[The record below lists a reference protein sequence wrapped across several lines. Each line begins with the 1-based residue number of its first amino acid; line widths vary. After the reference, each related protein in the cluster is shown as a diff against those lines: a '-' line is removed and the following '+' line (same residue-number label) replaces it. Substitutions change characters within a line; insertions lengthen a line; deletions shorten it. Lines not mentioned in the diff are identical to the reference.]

1 MTPATWNSQDN
12 RPDGLSPIPD
22 ACSKHKKTCGN
33 GGVLMGKLTLV
44 LGGARS
50 GKSSYAEKLAL
61 QNGGNVAFIATAQAL
76 DEEMAER
83 IEHHRHHRPVGWK
96 TLELPLGIGKA
107 LQAEQIKTDV
117 IVVDCLTLLISNLV
131 MQVSSPEGVPDDKA
145 AAQIVEQETGEL
157 LEAIEKSQ
165 AEWIVVSN
173 EVGMG
178 LVPAYPLGRVYRDL
192 LGWANQRLAS
202 HADRVIF
209 MISGIPMIL
218 RTEEI

>member
-1 MTPATWNSQDN
+1 
-12 RPDGLSPIPD
+12 
-22 ACSKHKKTCGN
+22 
-33 GGVLMGKLTLV
+33 MGKLTLV

-76 DEEMAER
+76 DVEMAAR
-83 IEHHRHHRPVGWK
+83 IEHHRQNRPVGWR

-107 LQAEQIKTDV
+107 LQAEPILTGV
-117 IVVDCLTLLISNLV
+117 IVVDCLTLLVSNLV
-131 MQVSSPEGVPDDKA
+131 MQVSSPEGVLDDKA
-145 AAQIVEQETGEL
+145 AAQIVEQEIGEL

-178 LVPAYPLGRVYRDL
+178 LVPVYPLGRVYRDL

-209 MISGIPMIL
+209 MISGIPMFL